1 MNKFFIMMG
10 HTYKNRVKSKSF
22 VITTLIMLVFIFAV
36 SNLQTFIE
44 MFSGEEDENRI
55 AVLSESETW
64 TAAFE
69 RSLASSDAAVAE
81 VYEGTLE
88 EAKQEV
94 EDGKYEAVV
103 DIRSGTGELPE
114 GTYYANQIAN
124 IEASEPVR
132 QALQQVKIEQVTEEA
147 GVAPET
153 LQQISAPVSFEL
165 QALEERAKSAEELNQ
180 TRGIV
185 YIMLFFMYFAVIM
198 YGQMISTEVA
208 TEKSSRVM
216 EILIS
221 SVSPVSQMFAKIIGI
236 ALVGLTQFAI
246 FLSVG
251 YFSIQRSVE
260 AGSASFIGGLG
271 LTEIQPSTIIYAVV
285 FFLLGYLLFATLAA
299 TLGSLVSRL
308 EDAQQMTAP
317 MVMLIVAAF
326 MIAMFG
332 LASPDSAFITISSYF
347 PFFTPLIMFL
357 RVGMLDVPIWE
368 VSLSLAVLV
377 GSIALLGWI
386 GARIYRGGVLLYG
399 KSSSLKDLKAALQL
413 SKKEKSS

>member
-114 GTYYANQIAN
+114 ATYYANQIAN

-271 LTEIQPSTIIYAVV
+271 LTDIQPSTIIYAVV

-413 SKKEKSS
+413 SKKEKPS

>member
-114 GTYYANQIAN
+114 ATYYANQIAN

>member
-114 GTYYANQIAN
+114 ATYYANQIAN

-332 LASPDSAFITISSYF
+332 LASPDSTFITISSYF

>member
-44 MFSGEEDENRI
+44 MFSGEEDEHRI

-114 GTYYANQIAN
+114 ATYYANQIAN

-332 LASPDSAFITISSYF
+332 LASPDSTFITISSYF